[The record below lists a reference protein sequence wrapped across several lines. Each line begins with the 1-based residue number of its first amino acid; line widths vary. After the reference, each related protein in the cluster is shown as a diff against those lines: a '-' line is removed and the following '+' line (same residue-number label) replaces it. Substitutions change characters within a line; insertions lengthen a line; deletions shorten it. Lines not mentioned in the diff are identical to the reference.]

1 MSLTFAHGTTEHL
14 NSSLELPTIPVTL
27 VGFLNILVRS
37 KGEKDIRLGKGAGPS
52 PFPSL
57 MSLSTS

>member
-27 VGFLNILVRS
+27 VGFLIILVRP
-37 KGEKDIRLGKGAGPS
+37 KEEKRDGPS

-57 MSLSTS
+57 MSLSTP